1 LSVKYSTIIK
11 PINSGSL
18 SHGPAAWICG
28 FAVLCSSASIA
39 ADAEPS
45 HNGRLLSEWLADVH
59 ASSGVDVVGAPNP
72 PEEAIRAIGT
82 NAIPT
87 LLKWISYEPSPSER
101 SSETGAEVPR
111 WRRHTLSTKE
121 LADSTQSVFG
131 ILGVLARPAIPE
143 LTRLARTSS
152 DPERA
157 ERCAVSLAA
166 IGPEA
171 IPSLVALATN
181 GPASTRRAGAFGL
194 EYFSRKP
201 EGVRT
206 LPALIACLADTN
218 TAVSGSAQRSLIF
231 MDPAV
236 AVPALT
242 IASQSASARTR
253 LRAIQCL
260 EAFEYESPTNV
271 PPITV
276 TALRAE
282 SRDPE
287 YEVRDAATRIL
298 RRMGGWELVG
308 ERWVSRHGT
317 NILYGIT
324 PDFFTDA
331 PGANPQ
337 GRANGRQPFSSETNQ
352 TSEAAASRRSP

>member
-1 LSVKYSTIIK
+1 MKHEPPSFRLLIPRI
-11 PINSGSL
+11 L
-18 SHGPAAWICG
+18 SHAVPPGACG
-28 FAVLCSSASIA
+28 LLVLCAWVAAA
-39 ADAEPS
+39 ADQEPS
-45 HNGRLLSEWLADVH
+45 YNGRLLSEWLADAH
-59 ASSGVDVVGAPNP
+59 AGPGFSVVGAPDP
-72 PEEAIRAIGT
+72 PREAIRAIGT

-101 SSETGAEVPR
+101 SGETGEDVPR
-111 WRRHTLSTKE
+111 WRWHTLSRKE
-121 LADSTQSVFG
+121 LADSTQSAFG
-131 ILGVLARPAIPE
+131 FLGALARPAIPE

-157 ERCAVSLAA
+157 ERCAVSLAG

-171 IPSLVALATN
+171 IPNLASLATN
-181 GPASTRRAGAFGL
+181 GPASIRYAGAFGL

-206 LPALIACLADTN
+206 LPALIECLADTN
-218 TAVSGSAQRSLIF
+218 TPVSGSAQRSLIF

-260 EAFEYESPTNV
+260 DTLEDENPTNI
-271 PPITV
+271 PSITV
-276 TALRAE
+276 TALRAAL
-282 SRDPE
+282 RDPE
-287 YEVRDAATRIL
+287 YEVRDNATHIL

-308 ERWVSRHGT
+308 ERWVPRHGT

-324 PDFFTDA
+324 PDFFT
-331 PGANPQ
+331 
-337 GRANGRQPFSSETNQ
+337 NGPPR
-352 TSEAAASRRSP
+352 

>member
-1 LSVKYSTIIK
+1 MKHDHPRI
-11 PINSGSL
+11 GSL
-18 SHGPAAWICG
+18 IQLFLRYGVPPRACG
-28 FAVLCSSASIA
+28 LVILCASVATA
-39 ADAEPS
+39 ADQEPS
-45 HNGRLLSEWLADVH
+45 YHGRLLSEWLADVH
-59 ASSGVDVVGAPNP
+59 ASAGVDVVGAPNP
-72 PEEAIRAIGT
+72 PEEAIRAMGT

-101 SSETGAEVPR
+101 SSETAGEVPR
-111 WRRHTLSTKE
+111 WRRHTLSTKD
-121 LADSTQSVFG
+121 LADSTPSAFR
-131 ILGVLARPAIPE
+131 ILGAQARAAIPE

-152 DPERA
+152 EPEGA

-181 GPASTRRAGAFGL
+181 GPASTRYAGAFGL
-194 EYFSRKP
+194 EYFSGKP

-218 TAVSGSAQRSLIF
+218 TPVSGSAQRSLTF

-253 LRAIQCL
+253 LLAIQCL
-260 EAFEYESPTNV
+260 EAFEYENPTNI
-271 PPITV
+271 PSATV
-276 TALRAE
+276 TALRAAL
-282 SRDPE
+282 RDPE
-287 YEVRDAATRIL
+287 YEVRDNATRIL
-298 RRMGGWELVG
+298 RRMGGWELAG
-308 ERWVSRHGT
+308 ERWVPRHGT

-324 PDFFTDA
+324 PDFFT
-331 PGANPQ
+331 
-337 GRANGRQPFSSETNQ
+337 NGP
-352 TSEAAASRRSP
+352 PL